1 MRVCFFVPK
10 CTPDNSHGRY
20 VIELAS
26 RLGRQQN
33 VTVYTGAVASQLR
46 AIVQC
51 HYLPVPQRPAVARI
65 VALWASSVAL
75 VTHGRFDIV
84 HTQGA
89 DAPVG
94 DVITAQ
100 FCNSAMKA
108 SVGEQPSIVRRINYA
123 IGSAAERYCMA
134 KPSTRAIIAISHGVK
149 RDIQRHYGV
158 DAQKLVVIPHG
169 VDAERFH
176 PQNRVRW
183 RKAVRQRLGLD
194 DEDFVIAFVGGD
206 YRRKGLIPLLRAVER
221 VDRKVRV
228 LAVGTPNHSQLAS
241 EVARERLRDR
251 LTLVDQTP
259 EIAPY
264 YAASDCFA
272 LPTRYDTFSLAT
284 LEAMAT
290 GLPAVVSRLAGVS
303 ERLTDGVD
311 CLLLEDPEDAD
322 ALAGHL
328 RRLVGDRG
336 LRTSLG
342 AAARQTAERH
352 SWDHVAEQTV
362 IVYRQVLGS
371 RA

>member
-123 IGSAAERYCMA
+123 IGSGTAWRSPRRARLL
-134 KPSTRAIIAISHGVK
+134 PSLMVSNATSSVITAWTRK
-149 RDIQRHYGV
+149 
-158 DAQKLVVIPHG
+158 
-169 VDAERFH
+169 
-176 PQNRVRW
+176 NW
-183 RKAVRQRLGLD
+183 
-194 DEDFVIAFVGGD
+194 
-206 YRRKGLIPLLRAVER
+206 
-221 VDRKVRV
+221 
-228 LAVGTPNHSQLAS
+228 
-241 EVARERLRDR
+241 
-251 LTLVDQTP
+251 
-259 EIAPY
+259 
-264 YAASDCFA
+264 
-272 LPTRYDTFSLAT
+272 
-284 LEAMAT
+284 
-290 GLPAVVSRLAGVS
+290 
-303 ERLTDGVD
+303 
-311 CLLLEDPEDAD
+311 
-322 ALAGHL
+322 
-328 RRLVGDRG
+328 
-336 LRTSLG
+336 
-342 AAARQTAERH
+342 
-352 SWDHVAEQTV
+352 
-362 IVYRQVLGS
+362 
-371 RA
+371 